1 MQMTSSSFPQAE
13 LDFTSKHN
21 LKFSTNP
28 DPDKS
33 KTKSMIFSKN
43 WRQRINIPPILLN
56 GIPLPW
62 VDKMKHLGNILQ
74 CENDMVLDVGL
85 KRAKFIGKV
94 HSLNQE
100 LHFCNSDV
108 LIKLYNIYCCSFYG
122 SNLFDLFS
130 DTLERLY
137 CSWNTA
143 VRVAFKLP
151 NTTHTY
157 LIESISDSLHPKVML
172 CSRFIRYFKSCQA
185 SSKQIVSLLSN
196 MKHEDQRTFV
206 GRKVKRISEAS
217 QKPLGDITPSIVKK
231 MMSYRDIPENEM

>member
-1 MQMTSSSFPQAE
+1 
-13 LDFTSKHN
+13 
-21 LKFSTNP
+21 
-28 DPDKS
+28 
-33 KTKSMIFSKN
+33 MIFSKN

-56 GIPLPW
+56 GTPLPW

-157 LIESISDSLHPKVML
+157 LPD
-172 CSRFIRYFKSCQA
+172 
-185 SSKQIVSLLSN
+185 
-196 MKHEDQRTFV
+196 
-206 GRKVKRISEAS
+206 
-217 QKPLGDITPSIVKK
+217 
-231 MMSYRDIPENEM
+231 